1 MVVHVRLAHMSRS
14 RTRGAEV
21 RGEALDA
28 VVTAVSALAPATRM
42 RVQTILADGDALH
55 VSTGEWYPLADYL
68 DTLDDIESA
77 VGSSVLHR
85 IGMQLPLST
94 DSEVDSQDPQAV
106 LRDLDEA
113 YASVHRGQR
122 AGGFEFRRV
131 DVERGIVRST
141 TPYPDEFDRGI
152 LDAAFAGRNATDFY
166 ARVTPS
172 TGFGLPACDTEY
184 EISW

>member
-1 MVVHVRLAHMSRS
+1 MSRS
-14 RTRGAEV
+14 RTRSVEV

-28 VVTAVSALAPATRM
+28 VVTGVSALAPATRM

-55 VSTGEWYPLADYL
+55 VSAGDWYPLAEYL
-68 DTLDDIESA
+68 DTLEAIEAA

-85 IGMQLPLST
+85 IGMQIPIVI
-94 DSEVDSQDPQAV
+94 DGDVDASHPRAV
-106 LRDLDEA
+106 LRELDES
-113 YASVHRGQR
+113 YASVHRGQH
-122 AGGFEFRRV
+122 AGGFEFRQL
-131 DVERGIVRST
+131 DVSSGVVRST

-152 LDAAFAGRNATDFY
+152 LDAAFAGRNATNFY

-172 TGFGLPACDTEY
+172 TGFGLPATDTEY